1 MPMQSDSSNGKRVGL
16 QVSELCAGAVL

>member
-1 MPMQSDSSNGKRVGL
+1 MQSDSSNGKRMGL